1 MENCCGSN
9 ACLWKNILNK
19 RKGVKVLVYYQ
30 KMTPEG
36 YQKIKTEIAVLKKD
50 RPRRIKILQE
60 ARALGDL
67 SENTEYTEA
76 KRDLGHLQSRVR
88 YLEKQL
94 KYAEV
99 VKNTAAGKVD
109 LGKTVTLK
117 FDDDD
122 ETEKYEI
129 VGRME
134 ADVAAGKIAF
144 DSPLGQAIMKKEVNT
159 TVNVTAPAGEYHV
172 TIMAIE

>member
-1 MENCCGSN
+1 M
-9 ACLWKNILNK
+9 
-19 RKGVKVLVYYQ
+19 VYYQ

-36 YQKIKTEIAVLKKD
+36 YQKIKNEIAELKKD

-94 KYAEV
+94 KYADV
-99 VKNTAAGKVD
+99 VDKTADGKVD

-122 ETEKYEI
+122 ETEKYKV

-134 ADVAAGKIAF
+134 ADIADGKVAF

-159 TVNVTAPAGEYHV
+159 TVSVMAPAGEYHV
-172 TIMAIE
+172 TIMAID

>member
-1 MENCCGSN
+1 M
-9 ACLWKNILNK
+9 
-19 RKGVKVLVYYQ
+19 VYYQ

-36 YQKIKTEIAVLKKD
+36 YQKIKNEIAELKKD

-94 KYAEV
+94 KYADV
-99 VKNTAAGKVD
+99 VDKTVDGKVD

-122 ETEKYEI
+122 ETEKYKV

-134 ADVAAGKIAF
+134 ADIADGKVAF

-159 TVNVTAPAGEYHV
+159 TVSVMAPAGEYHV
-172 TIMAIE
+172 TIMAID

>member
-1 MENCCGSN
+1 M
-9 ACLWKNILNK
+9 
-19 RKGVKVLVYYQ
+19 VYYQ

-36 YQKIKTEIAVLKKD
+36 YQKIKNEIAELKKD

-94 KYAEV
+94 KYADV
-99 VKNTAAGKVD
+99 VDKTADGKVD
-109 LGKTVTLK
+109 LGKTVTLQ

-122 ETEKYEI
+122 ETEKYKV

-134 ADVAAGKIAF
+134 ADIAAGKVAF

-159 TVNVTAPAGEYHV
+159 TVSVMAPAGEYHV
-172 TIMAIE
+172 TIMAID

>member
-1 MENCCGSN
+1 M
-9 ACLWKNILNK
+9 A
-19 RKGVKVLVYYQ
+19 YYQ

-36 YQKIKTEIAVLKKD
+36 YQKIKNEIAELKKD

-94 KYAEV
+94 KYADV
-99 VKNTAAGKVD
+99 VDKTADGKVD

-122 ETEKYEI
+122 ETEKYKV

-134 ADVAAGKIAF
+134 ADIADGKVAF

-159 TVNVTAPAGEYHV
+159 TVSVMAPAGEYHV
-172 TIMAIE
+172 TIMAID

>member
-1 MENCCGSN
+1 M
-9 ACLWKNILNK
+9 
-19 RKGVKVLVYYQ
+19 VYYQ

-36 YQKIKTEIAVLKKD
+36 YQKIKNEIAELKKD

-76 KRDLGHLQSRVR
+76 KRDLGHLQSRVW

-94 KYAEV
+94 KYADV
-99 VKNTAAGKVD
+99 VDKTADGKVD
-109 LGKTVTLK
+109 LGNTVTLK

-122 ETEKYEI
+122 ETEKYKV

-134 ADVAAGKIAF
+134 ADIADGKVAF

-159 TVNVTAPAGEYHV
+159 IVSVMAPAGEYHV
-172 TIMAIE
+172 TIMAID

>member
-1 MENCCGSN
+1 M
-9 ACLWKNILNK
+9 
-19 RKGVKVLVYYQ
+19 VYYQ

-36 YQKIKTEIAVLKKD
+36 YQKIKNEIAELKKD

-94 KYAEV
+94 KYADV
-99 VKNTAAGKVD
+99 VDKNADGKVD

-122 ETEKYEI
+122 ETEKYKV

-134 ADVAAGKIAF
+134 ADIADGKVAF

-159 TVNVTAPAGEYHV
+159 TVSVMAPAGEYHV
-172 TIMAIE
+172 TIMAID

>member
-1 MENCCGSN
+1 M
-9 ACLWKNILNK
+9 
-19 RKGVKVLVYYQ
+19 VYYQ

-36 YQKIKTEIAVLKKD
+36 YQKIKNEIAELKKD

-94 KYAEV
+94 KYADV
-99 VKNTAAGKVD
+99 VDKTADGKVD
-109 LGKTVTLK
+109 LGKTVTLQ

-122 ETEKYEI
+122 ETEKYKV

-134 ADVAAGKIAF
+134 ADIADGKVAF

-159 TVNVTAPAGEYHV
+159 TVSVMAPAGEYHV
-172 TIMAIE
+172 TIMAID